1 MTNLYFSGEEK
12 RISRRIRTDFH
23 FSYRITTGDLAKEE
37 TRKSRTNDIS
47 SRGLQFTSDS
57 PVPLGSSIDLELSIP
72 RIDHPVKAKGR
83 VVRVSELDKKLYYL
97 GVSFTE
103 IDDQDKD
110 QLAQQIEII
119 DICRLLEIMVQK
131 DASDLHLTVNKPPYL
146 RINKELVP
154 VPVEGLQK
162 EDMKRMIYS
171 VMDEKQIAEFER
183 EKELSYALHLPGLGR
198 WRVNVHLQQGNVEAT
213 YRGIRLDIKS
223 RKELGLPEVV
233 DDLARFPDGLVII
246 AGPTGVGKSTTM
258 AAILD
263 LINREFKKV
272 IVTLE
277 DPIEFVHDSQNSIV
291 KQREVG
297 MDTHSFGHAL
307 KHVLRQDPDVIFIG
321 EVRDLETMSV
331 ALEAAETGHLVLTTL
346 HTSDAAQTINRVLGI
361 FPHDQR
367 ESTATQLASCL
378 RGVVCQKLLPK
389 KDNQGLVVATEVLTI
404 TPAAKTVIRDD
415 KIEQI
420 PTQIQ
425 TGAAKKM
432 HSMDASVLKLY
443 QEGKISFET
452 AVDFVEDKRRFVA
465 LCSEKEAKLVNI

>member
-12 RISRRIRTDFH
+12 RISRRIRTGFH
-23 FSYRITTGDLAKEE
+23 FSYTIAEGDLATEE
-37 TRKSRTNDIS
+37 VRKSRTNDIS
-47 SRGLQFTSDS
+47 SRGLQFTSDF
-57 PVPLGSSIDLELSIP
+57 PVPLGTLIDLELRIP

-103 IDDQDKD
+103 IDDQDKNE
-110 QLAQQIEII
+110 LAQQIETI

-146 RINKELVP
+146 RITKELVP
-154 VPVEGLQK
+154 IPVEGLEK

-183 EKELSYALHLPGLGR
+183 EKELSYALHLAGLGR

-213 YRGIRLDIKS
+213 YRAIRLDIKN
-223 RKELGLPEVV
+223 RKQLGLPEVL

-258 AAILD
+258 AAMLD

-277 DPIEFVHDSQNSIV
+277 DPIEFVHDSRNCIV

-346 HTSDAAQTINRVLGI
+346 HTSDATQTIHRVLGI

-367 ESTATQLASCL
+367 DSTATQLASCL
-378 RGVVCQKLLPK
+378 RGVVCQKLLPR
-389 KDNQGLVVATEVLTI
+389 KDDQGLVVATEVLTI
-404 TPAAKTVIRDD
+404 TPAVKTMIRDD

-420 PTQIQ
+420 PNLIQ
-425 TGAAKKM
+425 TGSAKKM

-443 QEGKISFET
+443 QEGKIGFET

-465 LCSEKEAKLVNI
+465 LCSEKEAKLSPV

>member
-23 FSYRITTGDLAKEE
+23 FSYTITAGDLAKEE
-37 TRKSRTNDIS
+37 VRKSRTNDIS
-47 SRGLQFTSDS
+47 SRGLQFTSDF

-110 QLAQQIEII
+110 QLAQQIETI

-146 RINKELVP
+146 RITKELVP
-154 VPVEGLQK
+154 IPVEGLEK

-171 VMDEKQIAEFER
+171 VMDEKQITEFER
-183 EKELSYALHLPGLGR
+183 EKELSYALHLAGLGR

-213 YRGIRLDIKS
+213 YRAIRLDIKN
-223 RKELGLPEVV
+223 RKQLGLPEVL

-258 AAILD
+258 AAMLD

-277 DPIEFVHDSQNSIV
+277 DPIEFVHDSRNCIV

-346 HTSDAAQTINRVLGI
+346 HTSDATQTINRVLGI

-367 ESTATQLASCL
+367 DSTGTQLASCL

-389 KDNQGLVVATEVLTI
+389 KDNQGLIVATEVLTI
-404 TPAAKTVIRDD
+404 TPAVKTIIRDD

-420 PTQIQ
+420 PNLIQ
-425 TGAAKKM
+425 TGSAKKM

-443 QEGKISFET
+443 QEGKIGFET

-465 LCSEKEAKLVNI
+465 LCSEKEAKLSPL